1 MALSS
6 LRMVDD
12 PSGTDEIRAERELD
26 VLRLTDEVIGLSA
39 EVAELRA
46 RLDVATER
54 ATAAA
59 EVAQSAESA
68 AVSAAERTAAFEQY
82 LGEVTTGLGARTPSG
97 GSSEEP
103 ALAAL
108 SRDELI
114 GRVQELEAVLER
126 RSVQV
131 ALGMTKKLRG
141 S

>member
-1 MALSS
+1 
-6 LRMVDD
+6 MVDD
-12 PSGTDEIRAERELD
+12 PSGTVESSAERELD

-54 ATAAA
+54 AIAAA
-59 EVAQSAESA
+59 EVAQSAEAA

-82 LGEVTTGLGARTPSG
+82 LGEVTTGLGARTPAG
-97 GSSEEP
+97 GTAEEP

-108 SRDELI
+108 SRDELVH
-114 GRVQELEAVLER
+114 RVQELEAVLER